1 MPISLTQQ
9 FEHLNQKETNSMTTQ
24 SSDDQQLR
32 NIARDVR
39 FLTYKAGA
47 PHPLA
52 RWLFLSM
59 LAPLLLIFAVGFLVE
74 LAIQFNV
81 FTP

>member
-1 MPISLTQQ
+1 
-9 FEHLNQKETNSMTTQ
+9 MTTQ

-59 LAPLLLIFAVGFLVE
+59 LAPLLLIFAAGFLVE

-81 FTP
+81 FAPRHQPSQTANQITAKGKSK